1 MSERIG
7 KFVGEMMIQQQQATG
22 RPAPAGID
30 LKNIVRVYN
39 ITYTIGAV
47 AMIVFGSIYPAIS
60 LWLLT
65 RPGARAACDE
75 KQLPPDLELNE
86 TW

>member
-1 MSERIG
+1 MDTNMLM
-7 KFVGEMMIQQQQATG
+7 K
-22 RPAPAGID
+22 
-30 LKNIVRVYN
+30 VYF
-39 ITYTIGAV
+39 ITYTVFCV

-65 RPGARAACDE
+65 RPDARAACDE
-75 KQLPPDLELNE
+75 SRLPKGLELNE